1 MGWRGGQR
9 GKEKRKEGS
18 LSFQCNKS
26 CESNK
31 CCRFSPEGTSFPQ
44 LLLKMMLPLC
54 TWEMLFIFAEYP
66 DDMLDWLL
74 ADLGPF
80 ADLNDAVP
88 AIPHNTPHIVH
99 SHGDVPVQQMTAH
112 VEQVAD

>member
-1 MGWRGGQR
+1 MSFEFYLKLTIGCLVFNLLVV
-9 GKEKRKEGS
+9 S
-18 LSFQCNKS
+18 LFYK
-26 CESNK
+26 
-31 CCRFSPEGTSFPQ
+31 
-44 LLLKMMLPLC
+44 LPLC